1 MTGIQ
6 IININNNEW
15 TKIEGFSSK
24 GRRNKAWYEYNNT
37 REIFLFKEPKY
48 FSSTNFLTKEIWTEY
63 LAYKIGTYLGLNIP
77 EAKPATVD
85 EHYGIL
91 IKSFLE
97 RGLAGLPANEL
108 SEASDLLRTIPC
120 SQPHNL
126 KGIKVLQHNELV
138 KDDTWSEYI
147 KMLIFDCIIGNND
160 RHDENWGLLYEPS
173 IKKFVLAPIYD
184 NASCLTSGDDEYKVE
199 KLLKDDKFLEN
210 YIDKGRPPNLYI
222 DFKDYKKYNHFEI
235 IQYLINSESNVTD
248 LIREMLQK
256 DYLSYTKEVL
266 EQIHHTDVPDFY
278 KLSDNRIK
286 LIYKILK
293 IRKKKLEGLI

>member
-6 IININNNEW
+6 IININNSEW

-278 KLSDNRIK
+278 KLSDNRIE